1 MARSPPTGPRTTERP
16 RRCAPA
22 TARHGRDRRDGPLR
36 SASRPGNRRVLPVRR
51 RVARRVRANPAAG
64 RVRQRMRRSRSLVS
78 LTTACPVASENPTLP
93 VGPQHAQSGSRL
105 EASTRNARVAATSGK
120 ESRSSPARRS
130 SGVRTPMTSDH
141 EMLVAQRS
149 ARVAPLT
156 PTEIRPGSGTCAP
169 HDHPGRASKTV
180 GDPSGCVVAR
190 ALRPASRRS
199 VRAAEGRAAAECAV
213 ALSSTARSVACGPR
227 ARPCELAGPRRIG
240 GGS

>member
-1 MARSPPTGPRTTERP
+1 MGPRTTERP
-16 RRCAPA
+16 RGCAPA

-36 SASRPGNRRVLPVRR
+36 PASRPGNRRVLPVRR
-51 RVARRVRANPAAG
+51 RGARRVRANPAGAG
-64 RVRQRMRRSRSLVS
+64 PGSGSRRSRSLVS

-93 VGPQHAQSGSRL
+93 VGPQHAQSGSNL

-120 ESRSSPARRS
+120 ESRSCPARRS
-130 SGVRTPMTSDH
+130 SGVRTSMTSDH

-156 PTEIRPGSGTCAP
+156 PTGIRPPGT
-169 HDHPGRASKTV
+169 RARRTTTH
-180 GDPSGCVVAR
+180 GAR
-190 ALRPASRRS
+190 ARLWATQAGASSLVAWASVAAVGASCRRS
-199 VRAAEGRAAAECAV
+199 CGRGCAV

-227 ARPCELAGPRRIG
+227 VRPGERAGPRRTG